1 MRKAIHASVWGLVL
15 ATLIIAGPVT
25 HADHNR
31 AFALIE
37 RGDVAGLKAEIA
49 KDASVVNS
57 RNENGMPLLNR
68 AAMTDCVECVRVLVD
83 AGADLRATDKNFLR
97 TALHCAAGWST
108 VEMVRLLVSRGA
120 SLTARSKNGDTA
132 LSFARENFYQDK
144 ENERE
149 RITTFLIKSGAK

>member
-1 MRKAIHASVWGLVL
+1 M
-15 ATLIIAGPVT
+15 IAGPVI

-68 AAMTDCVECVRVLVD
+68 AAMTDCVECVRVLVE
-83 AGADLRATDKNFLR
+83 AGADLRATDKNFQR
-97 TALHCAAGWST
+97 TALHCAAGWSLP
-108 VEMVRLLVSRGA
+108 VAHRAVSSRLLS
-120 SLTARSKNGDTA
+120 
-132 LSFARENFYQDK
+132 
-144 ENERE
+144 
-149 RITTFLIKSGAK
+149 